1 MQAKEL
7 ISKSIIT
14 INPKQNGNTIL
25 AFMEELKTVHL
36 PVIENNQYI
45 GLISESE
52 ILDWDDTT
60 DLIQKHIYNLASPS
74 VNMEQHLF
82 DVLKVMDENGL
93 SLVPVINDNQEYVGS
108 ISNKKILY
116 TIAQSVSVQSVGSVI
131 VLEIHEKDYNMS
143 EVCRII
149 ESNNAKI
156 LSSYITSVPDSTKL
170 ELTIKVNKIDIR
182 DVINDLERFEYKL
195 MASFSES
202 ADHPNLLDR
211 FEGLMRFLNP

>member
-1 MQAKEL
+1 ML
-7 ISKSIIT
+7 INNFLNLLNRI
-14 INPKQNGNTIL
+14 
-25 AFMEELKTVHL
+25 F
-36 PVIENNQYI
+36 NNQYV

-52 ILDWDDTT
+52 ILDWNETSN
-60 DLIQKHIYNLASPS
+60 LIQRHICNLASPS

-93 SLVPVINDNQEYVGS
+93 SLVPVIDHNQEYIGS
-108 ISNKKILY
+108 ISNKKLLY

-143 EVCRII
+143 EICRII

-170 ELTIKVNKIDIR
+170 ELTIKVNRVDIR
-182 DVINDLERFEYKL
+182 DIINDSPEYFIRLEIFSG
-195 MASFSES
+195 SFIILNNSKFINIKF
-202 ADHPNLLDR
+202 AKIINR
-211 FEGLMRFLNP
+211 NFLFIF